1 MAKRIGLFVCW
12 CGSNIGGVIDV
23 PKVVEI
29 TKNFPGVAYATD
41 YKYMCSEPGQD
52 TIVKAIKEHNLDRV
66 VVASCTPRLHEPT
79 FRKTIA
85 KAGLNPY
92 MFEMANI
99 REQCTWVHS
108 DDKEGATQKA
118 IALIKRGLAKVSRVE
133 PLFES
138 YIPVTKKAL
147 VIGGGI
153 AGMQVAIDIA
163 DAGHQ
168 VILVEREP
176 TIGGKMAMLDK
187 TFPTLDCSA

>member
-23 PKVVEI
+23 PKVVQEAG
-29 TKNFPGVAYATD
+29 NFPGVVYATD

-85 KAGLNPY
+85 KAGLNPF

-99 REQCTWVHS
+99 
-108 DDKEGATQKA
+108 DQK
-118 IALIKRGLAKVSRVE
+118 S
-133 PLFES
+133 S
-138 YIPVTKKAL
+138 
-147 VIGGGI
+147 
-153 AGMQVAIDIA
+153 
-163 DAGHQ
+163 
-168 VILVEREP
+168 
-176 TIGGKMAMLDK
+176 GKGFQGRA
-187 TFPTLDCSA
+187 FV